1 MEKTRTLREF
11 DYRTSMELGKQ
22 TLGGHKLI
30 LVHTKSQEKGAVSPQ
45 ETESDLPMSVQ
56 ESLVGGWVDTLTS
69 GQTTGMEQSPAHQQ
83 KNCTK
88 DLLSMTPPIGTGP
101 SFPLSQSLPSGS
113 FHKPLILLHQR
124 AERLKTTIT
133 EN

>member
-56 ESLVGGWVDTLTS
+56 ESLAEAWV
-69 GQTTGMEQSPAHQQ
+69 
-83 KNCTK
+83 
-88 DLLSMTPPIGTGP
+88 GTG
-101 SFPLSQSLPSGS
+101 
-113 FHKPLILLHQR
+113 LLQGWGH
-124 AERLKTTIT
+124 
-133 EN
+133 